1 MTGADDGGSYI
12 HITSPLLGK
21 ANLQRLNS
29 RRSAIAAPG
38 LTAAI
43 ISLVAATEGNFML
56 FSRMLLAR
64 MFLTGAILTEVAG
77 TSSMA
82 LIPENEAGWLN
93 YLPMWILIS
102 FSYLLLAKAAK
113 TISIGIAF
121 ALWEGLGIG
130 LITLVSILFL
140 GYDIGTQELIG
151 LVLAIVGIVMVTM
164 GETHDEPV
172 ARPRGTASLSKI
184 KEATCTR

>member
-1 MTGADDGGSYI
+1 MLF
-12 HITSPLLGK
+12 SPLL
-21 ANLQRLNS
+21 
-29 RRSAIAAPG
+29 
-38 LTAAI
+38 
-43 ISLVAATEGNFML
+43 
-56 FSRMLLAR
+56 LAR
-64 MFLTGAILTEVAG
+64 LFLTGAILTEVAG

-164 GETHDEPV
+164 GETHDDPAPRRRRPIAPV
-172 ARPRGTASLSKI
+172 KI
-184 KEATCTR
+184 EGAV

>member
-1 MTGADDGGSYI
+1 
-12 HITSPLLGK
+12 
-21 ANLQRLNS
+21 
-29 RRSAIAAPG
+29 
-38 LTAAI
+38 
-43 ISLVAATEGNFML
+43 ML

-164 GETHDEPV
+164 GETHDEQV
-172 ARPRGTASLSKI
+172 ARPRGTANLSKI
-184 KEATCTR
+184 EEATCTR